1 MLNSLKWFTH
11 MFLAPDNAVKQL
23 FRSLSPSWLAKLSLS
38 YERTVIGTVLKKSLH
53 EGPLRVQKAL
63 YPEGDDICHTV
74 IIHPPAGIAGGDTLD
89 IQVAVGKGSHVVLS
103 TPSATKWYKSFKNPA
118 TQNIQFELGENA
130 KLDWL
135 PQENLFFKGANSNV
149 ITRMSLSSNASF
161 IGWDA
166 LMLGRHASGEE
177 WSSGHIHML
186 NEIRRDGKLIWM
198 ENGHI
203 DAEDQYSR
211 SLPQLGSWPVCATLW
226 AVGPRCSANLVETF
240 AEMMTW
246 TDSLRAGVTLMPQGV
261 FLVRAVSSD
270 MEIAR
275 NFMIDVWSKLR
286 PIVHGVPAQ
295 PLRLWAS

>member
-1 MLNSLKWFTH
+1 

-38 YERTVIGTVLKKSLH
+38 YERTPIGTVLKKSLH

-63 YPEGDDICHTV
+63 YPEGDNICHSI

-89 IQVAVGKGSHVVLS
+89 INVSVGTGCHTVLS

-118 TQNIQFELGENA
+118 TQSIQFELGEGA

-149 ITRMSLSSNASF
+149 LTKLSLPSSASF

-166 LMLGRHASGEE
+166 MMLGRHASGEE

-186 NEIRRDGKLIWM
+186 NEVRRDGKLIWI

-203 DAEDQYSR
+203 DAQDIYSK
-211 SLPQLGSWPVCATLW
+211 SLPQLGSWPICSTLW
-226 AVGPRCSANLVETF
+226 ALGPHCSSALVEQF
-240 AEMMTW
+240 SEMMPW
-246 TDSLRAGVTLMPQGV
+246 TNSLRAGVTFMPQGILV
-261 FLVRAVSSD
+261 FRVVSSD
-270 MEIAR
+270 IESAR
-275 NFMIDVWSKLR
+275 NLMVDIWTKLR
-286 PIVHGVPAQ
+286 PIVHGVNAQ

>member
-1 MLNSLKWFTH
+1 

-23 FRSLSPSWLAKLSLS
+23 FRYLSPSWLAKLSLS
-38 YERTVIGTVLKKSLH
+38 YERTAIGTVLKRSLH

-89 IQVAVGKGSHVVLS
+89 IKVSIGAKCHAVLS

-118 TQNIQFELGENA
+118 TQNIQFELGDDA

-135 PQENLFFKGANSNV
+135 PQENLFFKG
-149 ITRMSLSSNASF
+149 SNANAITKLNLSCSASY

-166 LMLGRHASGEE
+166 LMLGRYASGEE
-177 WSSGHIHML
+177 WSSGHVHVL
-186 NEIRRDGKLIWM
+186 NEIRRDGKLIWV

-203 DAEDQYSR
+203 DAEDLYSK
-211 SLPQLGSWPVCATLW
+211 SLPQLGHWPVCANLV
-226 AVGPRCSANLVETF
+226 AIGPRCSQGLLEQFSA
-240 AEMMTW
+240 MMPW
-246 TDSLRAGVTLMPQGV
+246 NDVIRAGITLMPQGV
-261 FLVRAVSSD
+261 LVMRAVSTD
-270 MEIAR
+270 IELTRNLMIEIWT
-275 NFMIDVWSKLR
+275 ILR
-286 PIVHGVPAQ
+286 PIIHGVTAQ

>member
-1 MLNSLKWFTH
+1 

-23 FRSLSPSWLAKLSLS
+23 FRPLSPSWLAKLSLS
-38 YERTVIGTVLKKSLH
+38 YERTAIGTVLTKSLH

-118 TQNIQFELGENA
+118 TQNVQFELGENA

-149 ITRMSLSSNASF
+149 ITKLSLSTNASF

-177 WSSGHIHML
+177 WSNGHIHML
-186 NEIRRDGKLIWM
+186 NEIRRDGKLIWI
-198 ENGHI
+198 ESGHI

-211 SLPQLGSWPVCATLW
+211 SLPQLGSWPVCVTLC
-226 AVGPRCSANLVETF
+226 AVGPSCSPNLVEIF
-240 AEMMTW
+240 AEMMPW

-261 FLVRAVSSD
+261 LLVRAVSND
-270 MEIAR
+270 IEIAR
-275 NFMIDVWSKLR
+275 NFMIDVWAKLR

>member
-1 MLNSLKWFTH
+1 

-38 YERTVIGTVLKKSLH
+38 YERTAIGTVLKRSLH

-63 YPEGDDICHTV
+63 YPEGDEICHTV

-89 IQVAVGKGSHVVLS
+89 INVSIGAKCHAVLS

-118 TQNIQFELGENA
+118 TQNIQFELGDDA

-135 PQENLFFKGANSNV
+135 PQENLFFKGSNANA
-149 ITRMSLSSNASF
+149 ITKLNLSSSASY

-177 WSSGHIHML
+177 WSSGHVHVL
-186 NEIRRDGKLIWM
+186 NEIRRDGKLVWV

-203 DAEDQYSR
+203 DAEDLYSK
-211 SLPQLGSWPVCATLW
+211 SLPQLGQWPVCTTLV
-226 AVGPRCSANLVETF
+226 AIGPRCSQDLLEQLSA
-240 AEMMTW
+240 MMPW
-246 TDSLRAGVTLMPQGV
+246 NDVIRAGITMMPQGV
-261 FLVRAVSSD
+261 LVMRAVSTD
-270 MEIAR
+270 IELTRNLMIEIWT
-275 NFMIDVWSKLR
+275 ILR
-286 PIVHGVPAQ
+286 PIIHGVTAQ

>member
-1 MLNSLKWFTH
+1 

-38 YERTVIGTVLKKSLH
+38 YERTSIGTVLKKSLH

-74 IIHPPAGIAGGDTLD
+74 IIHPPAGIAGGDTLEID
-89 IQVAVGKGSHVVLS
+89 VVIGNECHAVLS
-103 TPSATKWYKSFKNPA
+103 TPSATKWYKSFKNSA
-118 TQNIQFELGENA
+118 TQRIVFNLGENT

-149 ITRMSLSSNASF
+149 ITKINLPSTASY

-166 LMLGRHASGEE
+166 IMLGRHASGEE
-177 WSSGHIHML
+177 WSSGHIHLL
-186 NEIRRDGKLIWM
+186 NEIRRNGKLIWV

-203 DAEDQYSR
+203 DAENIYSK
-211 SLPQLGSWPVCATLW
+211 SLPQMGSWPVCATLV
-226 AVGPRCSANLVETF
+226 AMGPKCSNELVEQF
-240 AEMMTW
+240 SGMMPW
-246 TDSLRAGVTLMPQGV
+246 TDQLRAGITFMPQGV
-261 FLVRAVSSD
+261 LVMRVVSND
-270 MEIAR
+270 IETTR
-275 NFMIDVWSKLR
+275 NLMIDAWTKLR
-286 PIVHGVPAQ
+286 PRVHDVAAQ

>member
-1 MLNSLKWFTH
+1 
-11 MFLAPDNAVKQL
+11 MFLTPDNAAKQL

-38 YERTVIGTVLKKSLH
+38 YERTPIGTILKRSLH
-53 EGPLRVQKAL
+53 EGPLRVQKSL

-89 IQVAVGKGSHVVLS
+89 IQVAVGKECHVVLS

-118 TQNIQFELGENA
+118 TQDIRFDLGEDS

-135 PQENLFFKGANSNV
+135 PQENLFFKGSSSNV
-149 ITRMSLSSNASF
+149 LTKLSLPSSASF

-166 LMLGRHASGEE
+166 MMLGRHASGEE

-186 NEIRRDGKLIWM
+186 NEIRRDGSLIWI

-203 DAEDQYSR
+203 DAEDKYPR
-211 SLPQLGSWPVCATLW
+211 SLPQLGPWPVCATLW
-226 AVGPRCSANLVETF
+226 AVGPNCSNALIDMF
-240 AEMMTW
+240 AEMMPW

-261 FLVRAVSSD
+261 LLVRAVSND
-270 MEIAR
+270 IEMVR
-275 NFMIDVWSKLR
+275 NFMIDVWAKLR

>member
-1 MLNSLKWFTH
+1 

-38 YERTVIGTVLKKSLH
+38 YERTSIGTVLKKSVH

-74 IIHPPAGIAGGDTLD
+74 IIHPPAGIAGGDTLEIDVD
-89 IQVAVGKGSHVVLS
+89 IGSECHAVLS
-103 TPSATKWYKSFKNPA
+103 TPSATKWYKSFKHPA
-118 TQNIQFELGENA
+118 TQRIVFNLGENT

-149 ITRMSLSSNASF
+149 ITKINLPSTASY

-166 LMLGRHASGEE
+166 IMLGRHASGEE
-177 WSSGHIHML
+177 WSSGHIHLL
-186 NEIRRDGKLIWM
+186 NEIRRDGKLIWV

-203 DAEDQYSR
+203 DAENIYSK
-211 SLPQLGSWPVCATLW
+211 SLPQMGSWPVSATLV
-226 AVGPRCSANLVETF
+226 AMGPKCSNELVEQF
-240 AEMMTW
+240 SGMMPW
-246 TDSLRAGVTLMPQGV
+246 TDQLRAGITFMPQGV
-261 FLVRAVSSD
+261 LVMRVVSND
-270 MEIAR
+270 IETTR
-275 NFMIDVWSKLR
+275 NLMINVWTKLR
-286 PIVHGVPAQ
+286 PRVHDVAAQ

>member
-1 MLNSLKWFTH
+1 

-23 FRSLSPSWLAKLSLS
+23 FRSLSASWMAKLSLS
-38 YERTVIGTVLKKSLH
+38 YERTPIGAVLKKSLH

-63 YPEGDDICHTV
+63 YPEGEDICHTV

-89 IQVAVGKGSHVVLS
+89 IQVSVAKDAHVVLS

-118 TQNIQFELGENA
+118 TQSIQFEMGERA

-135 PQENLFFKGANSNV
+135 PQENLFFKGSNANV
-149 ITRMSLSSNASF
+149 ITKLNLSSSASY

-166 LMLGRHASGEE
+166 LMLGRYASGEN
-177 WSSGHIHML
+177 WTSGHIHL
-186 NEIRRDGKLIWM
+186 LSEIRQDGKLIWV

-203 DAEDQYSR
+203 EAEDIYSK
-211 SLPQLGSWPVCATLW
+211 SLPQLGEWPICATLV
-226 AVGPRCSANLVETF
+226 ALGPRCSRDLVEQF
-240 AEMMTW
+240 SEMMPW
-246 TDSLRAGVTLMPQGV
+246 TEVLRAGITLMPQGI
-261 FLVRAVSSD
+261 LVMRAVSKD
-270 MEIAR
+270 IEATR
-275 NFMIDVWSKLR
+275 NLMIDVWTKLR

>member
-1 MLNSLKWFTH
+1 

-38 YERTVIGTVLKKSLH
+38 YERTAIGTVLKRSLH

-89 IQVAVGKGSHVVLS
+89 IKVSIGANCHAVLS

-118 TQNIQFELGENA
+118 TQNIQFELGDDA

-135 PQENLFFKGANSNV
+135 PQENLFFKGSNANA
-149 ITRMSLSSNASF
+149 ITKLNLSSSASY

-177 WSSGHIHML
+177 WSSGHVHVL
-186 NEIRRDGKLIWM
+186 NEIRRDGKLIWI

-203 DAEDQYSR
+203 DAEDLYSK
-211 SLPQLGSWPVCATLW
+211 SLPQLGHWPVCATLV
-226 AVGPRCSANLVETF
+226 AIGPRCSQDLLEQFSA
-240 AEMMTW
+240 MMPW
-246 TDSLRAGVTLMPQGV
+246 DDVIRAGITLMPQGV
-261 FLVRAVSSD
+261 LVMRAVSKD
-270 MEIAR
+270 IELTR
-275 NFMIDVWSKLR
+275 NLMIDVWTILR
-286 PIVHGVPAQ
+286 PIIHGVPAQ

>member
-1 MLNSLKWFTH
+1 

-38 YERTVIGTVLKKSLH
+38 YERTPIGTVLKKSLH

-63 YPEGDDICHTV
+63 YPEGDDICHSI

-89 IQVAVGKGSHVVLS
+89 IDVSIGADCHTVLS

-118 TQNIQFELGENA
+118 TQSIQFELGEGA

-135 PQENLFFKGANSNV
+135 PQENIFFKGANSNV
-149 ITRMSLSSNASF
+149 LTKLILPSSASY

-166 LMLGRHASGEE
+166 MMLGRHASGEE
-177 WSSGHIHML
+177 WSSGHIHVL
-186 NEIRRDGKLIWM
+186 NEVRRDGKLIWI

-203 DAEDQYSR
+203 DAQDIYSK
-211 SLPQLGSWPVCATLW
+211 SLPQLGPWPICSTLL
-226 AVGPRCSANLVETF
+226 AIGPRCSNALVEQF
-240 AEMMTW
+240 SAMMPW
-246 TDSLRAGVTLMPQGV
+246 TDSLRAGVTFMPQGI
-261 FLVRAVSSD
+261 LVVRVVSSD
-270 MEIAR
+270 IESAR
-275 NFMIDVWSKLR
+275 NLMVDIWTKLR
-286 PIVHGVPAQ
+286 PIVHGVNAQ

>member
-1 MLNSLKWFTH
+1 

-23 FRSLSPSWLAKLSLS
+23 FRSLSTSWMAKLSLS
-38 YERTVIGTVLKKSLH
+38 YERTPIGTVLKKSLH

-63 YPEGDDICHTV
+63 YPEGEDICHTV

-89 IQVAVGKGSHVVLS
+89 IQVSVAKDAHVVLS

-118 TQNIQFELGENA
+118 TQSIQFELGESA

-135 PQENLFFKGANSNV
+135 PQENLFFKGSNANV
-149 ITRMSLSSNASF
+149 ITKLNLSSSASY

-166 LMLGRHASGEE
+166 LMLGRYASGEE
-177 WSSGHIHML
+177 WSSGHIHL
-186 NEIRRDGKLIWM
+186 LSEIRQDGKLIWV

-203 DAEDQYSR
+203 DAEDNYSK
-211 SLPQLGSWPVCATLW
+211 SLPQLGEWPICATLV
-226 AVGPRCSANLVETF
+226 ALGPRCSRDLIEQF
-240 AEMMTW
+240 SEMMPW
-246 TDSLRAGVTLMPQGV
+246 TEVLRAGITLMPQGI
-261 FLVRAVSSD
+261 LVMRAVSKD
-270 MEIAR
+270 IEATR
-275 NFMIDVWSKLR
+275 NLMIDVWTKLR

>member
-1 MLNSLKWFTH
+1 

-38 YERTVIGTVLKKSLH
+38 YERTAIGTVLKKSIH

-63 YPEGDDICHTV
+63 YPEGEDICHTV
-74 IIHPPAGIAGGDTLD
+74 IIHPPAGIAGGDILD
-89 IQVAVGKGSHVVLS
+89 IQADLSPGCHAVLS
-103 TPSATKWYKSFKNPA
+103 TPSATKWYKSLRNPA
-118 TQNIQFELGENA
+118 TQTIRFTLEENA

-135 PQENLFFKGANSNV
+135 PQENLFFKGANANV
-149 ITRMSLSSNASF
+149 ITTLNLSSSASF

-166 LMLGRHASGEE
+166 IMLGRYASGEE
-177 WSSGHIHML
+177 WTHGHIHML
-186 NEIRRDGKLIWM
+186 NEIRRDGKLIWI

-203 DAEDQYSR
+203 DAQDIYTK

-226 AVGPRCSANLVETF
+226 ATGANCLNGL
-240 AEMMTW
+240 ADQLSPMMPW
-246 TDSLRAGVTLMPQGV
+246 TDRLRAGVTLMPQGV
-261 FLVRAVSSD
+261 LLVRAVSTD
-270 MEIAR
+270 VELVR
-275 NFMIDVWSKLR
+275 HWMIDVWTKLR

>member
-1 MLNSLKWFTH
+1 

-38 YERTVIGTVLKKSLH
+38 YERTPIGTVLKRSLH

-89 IQVAVGKGSHVVLS
+89 IQVSVGKDSHVALS

-118 TQNIQFELGENA
+118 TQIVQFELGENA

-135 PQENLFFKGANSNV
+135 PQENLFFKGANSNL
-149 ITRMSLSSNASF
+149 ITKLNLPASASF

-177 WSSGHIHML
+177 WSSGHIHLL
-186 NEIRRDGKLIWM
+186 NEIRRDGQLIWI

-203 DAEDQYSR
+203 DAEDPYSQ
-211 SLPQLGSWPVCATLW
+211 SLPQLGSWPVCATLL
-226 AVGPRCSANLVETF
+226 ALGPQCSNHLAENLS
-240 AEMMTW
+240 EMMPW
-246 TDSLRAGVTLMPQGV
+246 TDSIRAGVTLMPQGIV
-261 FLVRAVSSD
+261 IVRAVSID
-270 MEIAR
+270 IEMAR
-275 NFMIDVWSKLR
+275 NWMIDVWTRLR